1 MCDER
6 RKYARVPRD
15 VYPGNVSEIIG
26 PSRPV
31 DDAPEE
37 AGDEVLDREVE
48 AVLSASRALVGVVA
62 RSLAEVLDQVTLVQF
77 RVLVVLGSQGSLR
90 SGVLAERL
98 GIHQSTFTRT
108 ADRLVAQGWVHRETS
123 PESRRE
129 VVVDLTE
136 AGRALVEDVTRR
148 RAADIERILAS
159 ASPRERARIRAGFE
173 SFARAAG
180 EPEPEELLTLGL
192 H

>member
-1 MCDER
+1 MRTGSWR
-6 RKYARVPRD
+6 RYA
-15 VYPGNVSEIIG
+15 GAVSEIIG

-31 DDAPEE
+31 DETPEE
-37 AGDEVLDREVE
+37 AGDEALGREVE

-108 ADRLVAQGWVHRETS
+108 ADRLVAQGWVRRDTS

-136 AGRALVEDVTRR
+136 AGRALVEEVTLR
-148 RAADIERILAS
+148 RAADVERILAS

-173 SFARAAG
+173 AFARAAG